1 MTRYVAFLRGVSPV
15 NAKMAQLR
23 ACFERAG
30 FSDVRTLLSSGNVV
44 FSTRTASGA
53 ALERR
58 AEQAMESQLGRS
70 FSTIVRSCDFLKT
83 LIAADHFAGFGLSPQ
98 AKCVVTFLRRPQ
110 APRLLLPLERD
121 GARILKQLDREVF
134 SAYLPSPKGP
144 VFMALLQR
152 AFGTDITTRTLA
164 TVRKC
169 AQA

>member
-98 AKCVVTFLRRPQ
+98 A
-110 APRLLLPLERD
+110 PRLLLPLERD

-169 AQA
+169 